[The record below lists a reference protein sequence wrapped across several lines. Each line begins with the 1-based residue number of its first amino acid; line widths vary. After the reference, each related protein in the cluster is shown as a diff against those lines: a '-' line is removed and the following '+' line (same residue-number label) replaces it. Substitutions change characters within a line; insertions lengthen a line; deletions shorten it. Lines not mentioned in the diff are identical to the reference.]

1 MTEHQHQAVEE
12 VPLTTVDMHLEVLLR
27 MVEAQPGARMAICL
41 TTRGGVITGHLVAAQ
56 AWAERWED
64 TVRQADEQGQAE
76 VMAQLPQMIQS
87 TQRHGEV
94 SENGLHPFLHLVDVT
109 FMSVPGS
116 LTSPVWRG
124 RVSDV
129 CGWSLGTV

>member
-1 MTEHQHQAVEE
+1 MTEDRHQ
-12 VPLTTVDMHLEVLLR
+12 TVDETLAPAVDAHLEILLR

-41 TTRGGVITGHLVAAQ
+41 TTRGGVVAGHLVAART
-56 AWAERWED
+56 WAERWEE
-64 TVRQADEQGQAE
+64 TVRQADEQRQAE
-76 VMAQLPQMIQS
+76 VMAHLPQMVQS
-87 TQRHGEV
+87 TQLHGET